1 MTKAN
6 AESMRS
12 HNVLISGKSGS
23 GKTEILRQTAKI
35 CNSPFIKVEAV
46 RYTEVGYH
54 GDDVE
59 NIISD
64 LFKKTKNEFYKNLRI
79 NFWKLKS
86 VKKAWE
92 NFALGY
98 LLGKHYEKHHLYN
111 FYKER
116 LHDGDLEN
124 VDIQIWFG
132 EKDRVEQFKISD
144 IKNNFYRECFDK
156 LSMNID
162 FDEILKKNIEERAI
176 ICIDE
181 FDKLIK
187 DVRIYLNKKFSFRK
201 LLCLLQKQVMRG
213 YKTTFFLYS
222 TGQTCL
228 FQMERRHSYT

>member
-1 MTKAN
+1 MMSKTN

-92 NFALGY
+92 SFILGY
-98 LLGKHYEKHHLYN
+98 LLGKNYESNPICKS
-111 FYKER
+111 YKEK
-116 LHDGDLEN
+116 LHEGDLDNAE
-124 VDIQIWFG
+124 IQIWFG
-132 EKDRVEQFKISD
+132 EKDKIEHFKISE

-187 DVRIYLNKKFSFRK
+187 DVFIYN
-201 LLCLLQKQVMRG
+201 
-213 YKTTFFLYS
+213 
-222 TGQTCL
+222 
-228 FQMERRHSYT
+228 

>member
-116 LHDGDLEN
+116 LYDGDLEN

>member
-1 MTKAN
+1 MMSKTN

-92 NFALGY
+92 SFILGY
-98 LLGKHYEKHHLYN
+98 LLGKNYESNPICKS
-111 FYKER
+111 YKEK
-116 LHDGDLEN
+116 LHEGDLDNAE
-124 VDIQIWFG
+124 IQIWFG
-132 EKDRVEQFKISD
+132 EKDKVEHFKISE

-187 DVRIYLNKKFSFRK
+187 DVFIYN
-201 LLCLLQKQVMRG
+201 
-213 YKTTFFLYS
+213 
-222 TGQTCL
+222 
-228 FQMERRHSYT
+228 